1 MSSSSRAQS
10 QSSRYGRKRSN
21 TTQSAY
27 KPNNTS
33 ATSVSLVT
41 TPSIKVG
48 ESKTLAAW
56 VHDHEKSAAVIFNH
70 NWWPGIN
77 EGDLLRATLGDPDSG
92 FLFFVPREDLN
103 PVKPQLQV
111 RVFLAPEDSSAHG
124 SATISHPF
132 PRYLSPAILLRC
144 SASGTTEISPSRRC
158 GPRRLR
164 SFSVCNSTPNISF
177 PARQRLVQSGLCRVC
192 IPGSIPRPK

>member
-41 TPSIKVG
+41 APSIKVG

-77 EGDLLRATLGDPDSG
+77 EGDLLRATLDDPDSG

-111 RVFLAPEDSSAHG
+111 RIFLAPEIDPYTVLCDDFSPLPK
-124 SATISHPF
+124 ISIPGNIAEVF
-132 PRYLSPAILLRC
+132 GIRNNGDITVTKVRNEA
-144 SASGTTEISPSRRC
+144 TTELLSL
-158 GPRRLR
+158 RLH
-164 SFSVCNSTPNISF
+164 T
-177 PARQRLVQSGLCRVC
+177 
-192 IPGSIPRPK
+192 